1 MNINMKKSILLVV
14 AFAVYILTNAQNVNI
29 PDANFK
35 NFLVNSWAINTNQ
48 DDEIQVSEAAAFNG
62 NMFCYLCG
70 IADLTGIESF
80 TSLKSIKMQFN
91 WLTSVDLSSCV
102 ALTKLDLAGN
112 ELESLNVSGC
122 SILDTLDCSYNG
134 HLTNLDVSNNNALK
148 VLYCNNN
155 LLTSLN
161 LGYKPALEVL
171 GCGTNQLTGLDLS
184 QCPVLYRL
192 SANDNNLT
200 SLDLSLNPNLI
211 LLYLNNNDLTYL
223 NVANGNNPIIDLF
236 KAEGNPS
243 LSCIQVDDVAFSEQN
258 WLGVYYGFDESANF
272 SESCAVG
279 VSSANKRNS
288 LRIYPNPTTSFINV
302 WADENTQI
310 SVFNQVG
317 KIVESQ
323 KLSRGNN
330 RLELNHLTS
339 GMYFL
344 RDENGQVW
352 RIIKE

>member
-1 MNINMKKSILLVV
+1 MKKPTLLVLV
-14 AFAVYILTNAQNVNI
+14 LAICIMTKAQNVNI

-35 NFLVNSWAINTNQ
+35 NFLVNSWAINTNN
-48 DDEIQVSEAAAFNG
+48 DDEIQVSEAAAYNG
-62 NMFCYLCG
+62 NMFCHQCG
-70 IADLTGIESF
+70 IADLTGIEAF

-91 WLTSVDLSSCV
+91 WLTSVDVSSCV
-102 ALTKLDLAGN
+102 ALTKLDFFGN

-122 SILDTLDCSYNG
+122 LALDTLDCSYND
-134 HLTNLDVSNNNALK
+134 HLTNLDVSNNSALK
-148 VLYCNNN
+148 VLYCNDN

-161 LGYKPALEVL
+161 LGNKPALEVL
-171 GCGTNQLTGLDLS
+171 DSGTNQLTALDVS
-184 QCPVLYRL
+184 QCPVLYSL
-192 SANDNNLT
+192 SAINNNLT

-211 LLYLNNNDLTYL
+211 LLYVNNNDLTYL
-223 NVANGNNPIIDLF
+223 NVANGNNPMIDMF
-236 KAEGNPS
+236 YAADNPN

-258 WLGVYYGFDESANF
+258 WLGVYFGFDESANF

-288 LRIYPNPTTSFINV
+288 LVIYPNPTTSFINV
-302 WADENTQI
+302 WTDENIQI

-323 KLSRGNN
+323 KLNRGNN
-330 RLELNHLTS
+330 RIELSHLTS
-339 GMYFL
+339 GVYFL
-344 RDENGQVW
+344 RNENGQVW